1 MGHQLKT
8 RLIPDPLAS
17 GKPAVWLPSRLAG
30 SQLEHQIVTVLVDEI
45 MQDTALARRVWYVPS
60 GVERELNEAAHY
72 ANVHPLATCDTGAA
86 DVGCACAQVAT
97 RFVVRVVEQLVE
109 QVSVS
114 IMDLDASISLVP
126 KGAGPAGP
134 PPSE

>member
-1 MGHQLKT
+1 MCLLVSNGNST
-8 RLIPDPLAS
+8 RPHTELRQRAS
-17 GKPAVWLPSRLAG
+17 
-30 SQLEHQIVTVLVDEI
+30 
-45 MQDTALARRVWYVPS
+45 S
-60 GVERELNEAAHY
+60 GDLY
-72 ANVHPLATCDTGAA
+72 DTGAA

>member
-30 SQLEHQIVTVLVDEI
+30 SELEHQIVTVLVDEI

-60 GVERELNEAAHY
+60 GVERELNEAAH
-72 ANVHPLATCDTGAA
+72 
-86 DVGCACAQVAT
+86 
-97 RFVVRVVEQLVE
+97 
-109 QVSVS
+109 
-114 IMDLDASISLVP
+114 
-126 KGAGPAGP
+126 
-134 PPSE
+134 